1 MWNKIKR
8 WFCRAMCTRVQK
20 LDNEEELLRALVKYA
35 QGEVSLDV
43 LAKVSEVI
51 TSVAMREKG
60 KLDPIRKEALEKAL
74 EQWAV
79 GGRTPREF
87 RSMFRGGR

>member
-1 MWNKIKR
+1 MWNKMKR
-8 WFCRAMCTRVQK
+8 WLCRAMCMKAQRI
-20 LDNEEELLRALVKYA
+20 DNEEALLRAVVKYA

-60 KLDPIRKEALEKAL
+60 KLDPIRKEALERAL

-79 GGRTPREF
+79 GGKTPREF
-87 RSMFRGGR
+87 KSVFRGGR